1 VTIRTSW
8 HHHHLGDDPA
18 EQDGDPAVQGDDLA
32 ELDTLLTHAAATPL
46 DHPAWEVLRHRAR
59 AVTRALAA
67 RGLTPAATVVD
78 AGDPPVV
85 VARSLARAAGHTR
98 AATRDVALARRGPV
112 AC

>member
-1 VTIRTSW
+1 VTIRTSRD
-8 HHHHLGDDPA
+8 HRHL
-18 EQDGDPAVQGDDLA
+18 DGDPAEQGDDLA
-32 ELDTLLTHAAATPL
+32 ALDTLVADAAATPL

-67 RGLTPAATVVD
+67 RGLTPVATVVD